1 MEEDKAGGVGRA
13 LSAGTSLTERSIS
26 PLTGAGDSIRVHR
39 DIFLWSV
46 GGSANSDVGAAEG
59 IEKGP

>member
-1 MEEDKAGGVGRA
+1 M
-13 LSAGTSLTERSIS
+13 TERSIS